1 MHTNI
6 TLWKGPFSMDYLTCE
21 LLLKKNLFLIVVLY
35 FFLSKGCDYCGMSVE
50 CYLYVKEGDRL

>member
-1 MHTNI
+1 
-6 TLWKGPFSMDYLTCE
+6 MDYLTCE

-35 FFLSKGCDYCGMSVE
+35 FFLSKGCDYFSATGHCVE